1 LSNFIYGKYSVCELL
16 RLKPEFAQKLWY
28 CSEEHL
34 QGLENLNLCPKQK
47 LESFQLKRNFGLKDF
62 ENHQGLVL
70 ELKKDLNSLLLTS
83 LEELMLESGEQ
94 DKFLI
99 WLPAIQDAH
108 NLGAIIRSCVALGNV
123 SGIIIPRA
131 NAVKLTPTVAK
142 VSAGT
147 IFSLKFAW
155 FNDYTNS
162 AKLLISQGFKLVAI
176 QKNEK
181 SLSLPQA
188 NFDEFKPFV
197 LVFGSEERGI
207 PHQISKLCVAS
218 LQIPQLENIDSLNLS
233 VAAGITLY
241 EIKRQSLS

>member
-1 LSNFIYGKYSVCELL
+1 
-16 RLKPEFAQKLWY
+16 
-28 CSEEHL
+28 
-34 QGLENLNLCPKQK
+34 
-47 LESFQLKRNFGLKDF
+47 
-62 ENHQGLVL
+62 
-70 ELKKDLNSLLLTS
+70 
-83 LEELMLESGEQ
+83 MLER
-94 DKFLI
+94 F
-99 WLPAIQDAH
+99 
-108 NLGAIIRSCVALGNV
+108 
-123 SGIIIPRA
+123 
-131 NAVKLTPTVAK
+131 
-142 VSAGT
+142 
-147 IFSLKFAW
+147 FSLKFAW